1 MMDPQYERV
10 IEILKERMQKSP
22 PNVGMKGFIKYYRLK
37 LGIREAA

>member
-10 IEILKERMQKSP
+10 IENPEGTYAKSP
-22 PNVGMKGFIKYYRLK
+22 PNVGMKGFIRYYRLK